1 MTSRRSRDVDLFIV
15 VAVVVLAV
23 LVAVA
28 VVVVVFVVVFVAVVA
43 VVTITI
49 VAVAIVVVDAGV
61 IDGRCSIVVGVLTII
76 NIVGGGVDVNV
87 GFIVALQSTRRN
99 RVLYIQ

>member
-1 MTSRRSRDVDLFIV
+1 MISRRSREVDLFIV
-15 VAVVVLAV
+15 VAVVVPAV

-28 VVVVVFVVVFVAVVA
+28 VVVVVFVAVAVVA

-49 VAVAIVVVDAGV
+49 VIVVVVVVDDGV
-61 IDGRCSIVVGVLTII
+61 VDGRSSIVVGVLTII
-76 NIVGGGVDVNV
+76 NIVGGGDDDV